1 MFRQPF
7 RVLITEAFETGTKS
21 VVCCP
26 SLVVQQ
32 ELFAKDPVHQF
43 VALRRQTL
51 TWEYT
56 QGSVLLLLRNRWKSG
71 EEVAMQGA
79 MLMLP

>member
-51 TWEYT
+51 TCVNVIT
-56 QGSVLLLLRNRWKSG
+56 RWHSF
-71 EEVAMQGA
+71 
-79 MLMLP
+79 LIII

>member
-7 RVLITEAFETGTKS
+7 RVLITEAFETGTKN

-32 ELFAKDPVHQF
+32 ELFAKDPV
-43 VALRRQTL
+43 
-51 TWEYT
+51 
-56 QGSVLLLLRNRWKSG
+56 
-71 EEVAMQGA
+71 
-79 MLMLP
+79 